1 MCAPAPGRIM
11 ETSSALFELASVSL
25 ACRDQDTLLK
35 TFAARVGATLG
46 ARAVF
51 VWTTASSSNGS
62 RGSNGTGAAG
72 LVCRMRWNE
81 PGERLVPLGEAV
93 SEGLLAE
100 IYESATTRRLGG
112 KEVADDGFEHLDDA
126 SRARVKSA
134 LFASLPGAQ
143 SAEGVV
149 EVLNKRSGEFTD
161 EDAHFLEEASRLAG
175 TALTNLDAIE
185 GERQAQL
192 FTLERLTA
200 LYDLGRTFTSTL
212 ELGVLLPVVAG
223 KIRDIMGA
231 SACLVWLAD
240 PGSRDLYL
248 AKKIGEDPT
257 VEDDA
262 RVSLTEGLLG
272 EIAQSATPKLVENP
286 AEEPGLAE
294 RIEAAGEDF
303 EIQSWMC
310 APLRKEN
317 DILGLVELV
326 NKADGTP
333 FNEDDLFF
341 LSSISEQAAVA
352 LHNANL
358 LDAERKVHAL
368 DALLKISQEITST
381 LDLDHVLS
389 TVVQQAAS
397 VIPFDRCVI
406 GFFDRGRFVLGAL
419 SGETEVPKTR
429 EMSDL
434 RTRLEWVA
442 DQEGA
447 VSADLYDDGWHVEP
461 QEAHAQI
468 VSFLEEHNENGFY
481 ALPLRD
487 DQGTLGVLALLS
499 SDADFL
505 TENSKETVAIL
516 ANQTTVAIRNA
527 QLYQQV
533 PLANL
538 LQPFSQ
544 RKKKFLAAM
553 PRSRWELYARR
564 AAIGVAFLILVPW
577 PMRVGTDATVVPAE
591 RRMVSAID
599 GGVVQHV
606 FVHEGDAVQAGQV
619 LAQLDDGEDRVKL
632 AQAEAALAQSR
643 RELAE
648 AEFRNDPSAAGQAKI
663 RAELHEAEV
672 QLEQQRVAESQL
684 RAPIAGIVVTSKIEE
699 KTGSMVKPG
708 DSFAE
713 IVGQDRIAAEM
724 SVPEGDLELV
734 HPGNKVALKLNAF
747 PTTTFQGS
755 VERLGAQTQAVAG
768 DQYFLV
774 RAVFHNP
781 GGLARDGMVGR
792 ARIHS
797 VGGWFQS
804 GWYPVGYSL
813 LRSPFRWLWAKV
825 WSYLP

>member
-1 MCAPAPGRIM
+1 M
-11 ETSSALFELASVSL
+11 ETISALFELASVSL

-46 ARAVF
+46 VRAVF
-51 VWTTASSSNGS
+51 VWTNGS
-62 RGSNGTGAAG
+62 SKDPQG
-72 LVCRMRWNE
+72 LVCRTRWNE
-81 PGERLVPLGEAV
+81 PGERFAPLSGPV

-100 IYESATTRRLGG
+100 VYESAGTRRLTG
-112 KEVADDGFEHLDDA
+112 ADIAEDDFQHLDEP

-134 LFASLPGAQ
+134 MIVSLPGAQ

-149 EVLNKRSGEFTD
+149 EVLNKRAGEFTA

-175 TALTNLDAIE
+175 SALTNLEAIE
-185 GERQAQL
+185 GERQSQL

-212 ELGVLLPVVAG
+212 ELHVLLPVVAG

-231 SACLVWLAD
+231 SACNVWLAD
-240 PGSRDLYL
+240 AGSQDLYL
-248 AKKIGEDPT
+248 AKKIGDDPT

-272 EIAQSATPKLVENP
+272 EIAQSANPKLVEAP

-294 RIEAAGEDF
+294 RLQAGGGF
-303 EIQSWMC
+303 EIQSWMG
-310 APLRKEN
+310 APLRKSN
-317 DILGLVELV
+317 DVLGVVELV

-419 SGETEVPKTR
+419 SGEAEVPKTR

-434 RTRLEWVA
+434 RARLEWVA
-442 DQEGA
+442 EQEGA
-447 VSADLYDDGWHVEP
+447 VSADAYDDGWHVNPED
-461 QEAHAQI
+461 ARAQI
-468 VSFLEEHNENGFY
+468 VPFLAEHEENGFY

-487 DQGTLGVLALLS
+487 DQGVLGVLALLS
-499 SDADFL
+499 NDADFL
-505 TENSKETVAIL
+505 TDNNKETVAIL
-516 ANQTTVAIRNA
+516 ASQTTVAIRNA

-538 LQPFSQ
+538 FQPFAQ
-544 RKKKFLAAM
+544 RKKKLLAAL
-553 PRSRWELYARR
+553 PQSRWAEYAQRI
-564 AAIGVAFLILVPW
+564 AIGILFLLIVPW
-577 PMRVGTDATVVPAE
+577 PLRVGTDATVVPAE
-591 RRMVSAID
+591 RRTVSAID
-599 GGVVQHV
+599 GGVVQTV
-606 FVHEGDAVQAGQV
+606 YVHEGDIVQAGQL
-619 LAQLDDGEDRVKL
+619 LAQLDDGDDRVKL
-632 AQAEAALAQSR
+632 AQAQAALSQAL
-643 RELAE
+643 REVAE
-648 AEFRNDPSAAGQAKI
+648 SEFRNDPSSAGQAKI
-663 RAELHEAEV
+663 RADLHQAEV
-672 QLEQQRVAESQL
+672 QLEQQRVAEAQL
-684 RAPIAGIVVTSKIEE
+684 RSPIAGVVVTPKVEE
-699 KTGSMVKPG
+699 KAGTLLKPG
-708 DSFAE
+708 DTFCEVVA
-713 IVGQDRIAAEM
+713 QDRMAADM
-724 SVPEGDLELV
+724 SVEETDLDLV
-734 HPGNKVALKLNAF
+734 HPGDEVALKLNAF

-755 VERLGAQTQAVAG
+755 VERIGAQTQAVAG
-768 DQYFLV
+768 DQYFIV
-774 RAVFHNP
+774 RAVFANP
-781 GGLARDGMVGR
+781 HGLARDGMVGR
-792 ARIHS
+792 ARVHAR
-797 VGGWFQS
+797 GGWFDS
-804 GWYPVGYSL
+804 GWYPVGYTL
-813 LRSPFRWLWAKV
+813 LRSPFRWLWEEL
-825 WSYLP
+825 WGWMP

>member
-1 MCAPAPGRIM
+1 M
-11 ETSSALFELASVSL
+11 ETFSALFELASVSL

-51 VWTTASSSNGS
+51 VWTNGASSKD
-62 RGSNGTGAAG
+62 AEG
-72 LVCRMRWNE
+72 LVCRTRWNE
-81 PGERLVPLGEAV
+81 AGERFAPQNESV

-100 IYESATTRRLGG
+100 VYESAETRRVNS
-112 KEVADDGFEHLDDA
+112 KEISAEDFEHLDEP
-126 SRARVKSA
+126 SRVRVKSA
-134 LFASLPGAQ
+134 IVVSLPGAQ
-143 SAEGVV
+143 RAEGVV
-149 EVLNKRSGEFTD
+149 EVLNKRTGEFTA

-175 TALTNLDAIE
+175 SALTNLEAIE
-185 GERQAQL
+185 TERQTQL

-240 PGSRDLYL
+240 PGSQDLYL
-248 AKKIGEDPT
+248 AKKIGDDPT

-397 VIPFDRCVI
+397 VVPFDRCVI
-406 GFFDRGRFVLGAL
+406 GFFDRGRFVIGAL

-505 TENSKETVAIL
+505 TDNSKETVAIL

-564 AAIGVAFLILVPW
+564 TAIAVALLVIVPW
-577 PMRVGTDATVVPAE
+577 PMRVGTDATVVPAS
-591 RRMVSAID
+591 RQMVSAID
-599 GGVVQHV
+599 GGVVQRV
-606 FVHEGDAVQAGQV
+606 FVHEGDAVQPGQV
-619 LAQLDDGEDRVKL
+619 LAQLDDGDDRVKL
-632 AQAEAALAQSR
+632 AEAESALSQAR

-648 AEFRNDPSAAGQAKI
+648 AEFHNDPSAAGQAKL
-663 RAELHEAEV
+663 RADLYEAEV
-672 QLEQQRVAESQL
+672 QLEQQRVAASEL
-684 RAPIAGIVVTSKIEE
+684 RSPIAGVVVTPKIEE
-699 KTGSMVKPG
+699 KKGTMVKPG
-708 DSFAE
+708 DNFAE

-724 SVPEGDLELV
+724 SVAETDLELV
-734 HPGNKVALKLNAF
+734 RPGNTVALKLNAF
-747 PTTTFQGS
+747 PTTTFQGT
-755 VERLGAQTQAVAG
+755 VERIGAQTQAVAG
-768 DQYFLV
+768 DQYFIV
-774 RAVFHNP
+774 RAIFDNSRS
-781 GGLARDGMVGR
+781 LARDGMVGR

-804 GWYPVGYSL
+804 GWYPVGYAL
-813 LRSPFRWLWAKV
+813 LRAPFRWLWEKA
-825 WSYLP
+825 WSWLP

>member
-1 MCAPAPGRIM
+1 M
-11 ETSSALFELASVSL
+11 ETFSALFELASVSL

-51 VWTTASSSNGS
+51 VWTNGASSKD
-62 RGSNGTGAAG
+62 AEG
-72 LVCRMRWNE
+72 LICRTRWNE
-81 PGERLVPLGEAV
+81 AGERFAPQNESV

-100 IYESATTRRLGG
+100 VYESAETRRVSS
-112 KEVADDGFEHLDDA
+112 KEISADDFEHLDES

-134 LFASLPGAQ
+134 MVVSLPGAQ
-143 SAEGVV
+143 RAEGVV
-149 EVLNKRSGEFTD
+149 EVLNKRTGEFTA

-175 TALTNLDAIE
+175 SALTNLEAIE
-185 GERQAQL
+185 TERQTQL

-240 PGSRDLYL
+240 PGSQDLYL

-406 GFFDRGRFVLGAL
+406 GFFDRGRFVIGAL

-442 DQEGA
+442 DQEDA

-461 QEAHAQI
+461 QDAHAQI

-505 TENSKETVAIL
+505 TDNNKETVAIL

-564 AAIGVAFLILVPW
+564 AAIAVALLVIVPW
-577 PMRVGTDATVVPAE
+577 PMRVGTDATVVPAS
-591 RRMVSAID
+591 RQMVSAID
-599 GGVVQHV
+599 GGVVQRV
-606 FVHEGDAVQAGQV
+606 FVHEGDAVQPGQI
-619 LAQLDDGEDRVKL
+619 LAQLDDGDDRVKL
-632 AQAEAALAQSR
+632 AEAESALSQAR

-648 AEFRNDPSAAGQAKI
+648 AEFHNDPSAAGQAKL
-663 RAELHEAEV
+663 RADLHEAEV
-672 QLEQQRVAESQL
+672 QLEQQRVAASQL
-684 RAPIAGIVVTSKIEE
+684 RSPIAGIVVTPKIEE
-699 KTGSMVKPG
+699 KGGTMVKPG

-724 SVPEGDLELV
+724 SVAETDLELV
-734 HPGNKVALKLNAF
+734 RPGNTVALKLNAF
-747 PTTTFQGS
+747 PTTTFQGT
-755 VERLGAQTQAVAG
+755 VERIGAQTQAVAG
-768 DQYFLV
+768 DQYFIV
-774 RAVFHNP
+774 RAIFNNSRS
-781 GGLARDGMVGR
+781 LARDGMVGR

-804 GWYPVGYSL
+804 GWYPVGYAL
-813 LRSPFRWLWAKV
+813 LRAPFRWLWEKA
-825 WSYLP
+825 WSWLP

>member
-1 MCAPAPGRIM
+1 M
-11 ETSSALFELASVSL
+11 ETFSALFELASVSL

-51 VWTTASSSNGS
+51 VWTNGASSK
-62 RGSNGTGAAG
+62 GAEG
-72 LVCRMRWNE
+72 LVCRTRWNE
-81 PGERLVPLGEAV
+81 AGERFTPQDESV

-100 IYESATTRRLGG
+100 VYESAATRRVSS
-112 KEVADDGFEHLDDA
+112 KEISADDFVHLDEP

-134 LFASLPGAQ
+134 IVVSLPGAQ
-143 SAEGVV
+143 RAEGVV
-149 EVLNKRSGEFTD
+149 EVLNKRTGEFTA

-175 TALTNLDAIE
+175 SALTNLEAIE
-185 GERQAQL
+185 TERQTQL

-231 SACLVWLAD
+231 GACLVWLAD
-240 PGSRDLYL
+240 SGSQDLYL

-272 EIAQSATPKLVENP
+272 EIAQSANPKLVENP
-286 AEEPGLAE
+286 SEEPGLAE
-294 RIEAAGEDF
+294 RISASEEF
-303 EIQSWMC
+303 EIVSWMC

-326 NKADGTP
+326 NKADSTP

-397 VIPFDRCVI
+397 VVPFDRCVI
-406 GFFDRGRFVLGAL
+406 GVFDRGRFVLGAL

-442 DQEGA
+442 DQEDA

-468 VSFLEEHNENGFY
+468 VSFLEERKENGFY

-505 TENSKETVAIL
+505 TDNSKETVAIL

-527 QLYQQV
+527 QL
-533 PLANL
+533 
-538 LQPFSQ
+538 
-544 RKKKFLAAM
+544 
-553 PRSRWELYARR
+553 
-564 AAIGVAFLILVPW
+564 
-577 PMRVGTDATVVPAE
+577 
-591 RRMVSAID
+591 
-599 GGVVQHV
+599 
-606 FVHEGDAVQAGQV
+606 
-619 LAQLDDGEDRVKL
+619 
-632 AQAEAALAQSR
+632 
-643 RELAE
+643 
-648 AEFRNDPSAAGQAKI
+648 
-663 RAELHEAEV
+663 
-672 QLEQQRVAESQL
+672 
-684 RAPIAGIVVTSKIEE
+684 
-699 KTGSMVKPG
+699 
-708 DSFAE
+708 
-713 IVGQDRIAAEM
+713 
-724 SVPEGDLELV
+724 
-734 HPGNKVALKLNAF
+734 
-747 PTTTFQGS
+747 
-755 VERLGAQTQAVAG
+755 
-768 DQYFLV
+768 
-774 RAVFHNP
+774 
-781 GGLARDGMVGR
+781 
-792 ARIHS
+792 
-797 VGGWFQS
+797 
-804 GWYPVGYSL
+804 
-813 LRSPFRWLWAKV
+813 
-825 WSYLP
+825 

>member
-1 MCAPAPGRIM
+1 M
-11 ETSSALFELASVSL
+11 ETFSALFELASVSL

-35 TFAARVGATLG
+35 TFAARVGSTLG

-51 VWTTASSSNGS
+51 VWTNGASSKD
-62 RGSNGTGAAG
+62 AEG
-72 LVCRMRWNE
+72 LVCRTRWNE
-81 PGERLVPLGEAV
+81 AGERFAPQNESVN
-93 SEGLLAE
+93 EGLLAE
-100 IYESATTRRLGG
+100 VYESAETRRVNS
-112 KEVADDGFEHLDDA
+112 KEISAKDFEHLDEP

-134 LFASLPGAQ
+134 IVVSLPGAQ
-143 SAEGVV
+143 RAEGVV
-149 EVLNKRSGEFTD
+149 EVLNKRAGEFTA

-175 TALTNLDAIE
+175 SALTNLEAIE
-185 GERQAQL
+185 TERQTQL

-231 SACLVWLAD
+231 GACLVWLAD
-240 PGSRDLYL
+240 PGSQDLYL
-248 AKKIGEDPT
+248 AKKIGKDPT
-257 VEDDA
+257 IEDDA

-286 AEEPGLAE
+286 SDEPGLAE

-461 QEAHAQI
+461 QDAHAQI
-468 VSFLEEHNENGFY
+468 VSFLEEHKENGFY

-505 TENSKETVAIL
+505 TDNNKETVAIL

-564 AAIGVAFLILVPW
+564 AAIAVAFLVIVPW
-577 PMRVGTDATVVPAE
+577 PMRVGTDATVVPAS
-591 RRMVSAID
+591 RQMVSAID
-599 GGVVQHV
+599 GGVVQRV
-606 FVHEGDAVQAGQV
+606 FVHEGDAVQPGQV
-619 LAQLDDGEDRVKL
+619 LAQLDDGDDRVKL
-632 AQAEAALAQSR
+632 AEAESALSQAR

-648 AEFRNDPSAAGQAKI
+648 AEFHNDPSAAGQAKL
-663 RAELHEAEV
+663 RADLHEAEV
-672 QLEQQRVAESQL
+672 QLEQQRVAASQL
-684 RAPIAGIVVTSKIEE
+684 LAPIAGIVVTPKIEE
-699 KTGSMVKPG
+699 KKGTMVKPG

-724 SVPEGDLELV
+724 SVAETDLELV
-734 HPGNKVALKLNAF
+734 CPGNRVALKLNAF
-747 PTTTFQGS
+747 PTTTFQGA
-755 VERLGAQTQAVAG
+755 VERIGAQTQAVAG
-768 DQYFLV
+768 DQYFIV
-774 RAVFHNP
+774 RAIFNNP
-781 GGLARDGMVGR
+781 RGLARDGMVGR

-804 GWYPVGYSL
+804 GWYPVGYAL
-813 LRSPFRWLWAKV
+813 LRAPFRWLWEKA
-825 WSYLP
+825 WSWLP

>member
-1 MCAPAPGRIM
+1 M
-11 ETSSALFELASVSL
+11 ETFSALFELASVSL

-35 TFAARVGATLG
+35 TFAARVGTTLG

-51 VWTTASSSNGS
+51 VWTNGASSKD
-62 RGSNGTGAAG
+62 AEG
-72 LVCRMRWNE
+72 LICRTRWNE
-81 PGERLVPLGEAV
+81 AGERFAPQNESV

-100 IYESATTRRLGG
+100 VYESAETRCVSS
-112 KEVADDGFEHLDDA
+112 KEISADDFEHLDES

-134 LFASLPGAQ
+134 MVVSLPGAQ
-143 SAEGVV
+143 RAEGVV
-149 EVLNKRSGEFTD
+149 EVLNKRTGEFTG

-175 TALTNLDAIE
+175 SALTNLEAIE
-185 GERQAQL
+185 TERQTQL

-240 PGSRDLYL
+240 PGSQDLYL

-326 NKADGTP
+326 NKADSTP

-406 GFFDRGRFVLGAL
+406 GFFDRGRFVIGAL

-461 QEAHAQI
+461 QDAHAQI

-505 TENSKETVAIL
+505 TDNNKETVAIL

-564 AAIGVAFLILVPW
+564 AAIAVALLVIVPW
-577 PMRVGTDATVVPAE
+577 PMRVGTDATVVPAS
-591 RRMVSAID
+591 RQMVSAID
-599 GGVVQHV
+599 GGVVQRV
-606 FVHEGDAVQAGQV
+606 FVHEGDAVQPGQI
-619 LAQLDDGEDRVKL
+619 LAQLDDGDDRVKL
-632 AQAEAALAQSR
+632 AEAESALSQAR

-648 AEFRNDPSAAGQAKI
+648 AEFHNDPSAAGQAKL
-663 RAELHEAEV
+663 RADLHEAEL
-672 QLEQQRVAESQL
+672 QLEQQRVAASQL
-684 RAPIAGIVVTSKIEE
+684 RSPIAGIVVTPKIEE
-699 KTGSMVKPG
+699 KRGTMVKPG

-724 SVPEGDLELV
+724 SVAETDLELV
-734 HPGNKVALKLNAF
+734 RPGNTVALKLNAF
-747 PTTTFQGS
+747 PTTTFQGT
-755 VERLGAQTQAVAG
+755 VERIGAQTQAVAG
-768 DQYFLV
+768 DQYFIV
-774 RAVFHNP
+774 RAIFNNSRS
-781 GGLARDGMVGR
+781 LARDGMVGR

-804 GWYPVGYSL
+804 GWYPVGYAL
-813 LRSPFRWLWAKV
+813 LRAPFRWLWEKA
-825 WSYLP
+825 WSWLP